1 METMEM
7 LELGTWRWAP
17 RARESFA
24 DTELQ
29 NKTIATQTRELSS
42 ASRHGLGE
50 HPQVRGCLPD
60 VEMGIH
66 IDHPETAAL
75 DSSRRRSP
83 QDYGLHWREEPSWEI
98 TRNPYLKI
106 TEPGEG
112 GEAIS

>member
-83 QDYGLHWREEPSWEI
+83 PGLRAALERGAQLGNHQKPPPENHRAWRGW
-98 TRNPYLKI
+98 
-106 TEPGEG
+106 
-112 GEAIS
+112 